1 MKEVT
6 ATSFSPPWFPLQ
18 DYELQ
23 LMTYRAFVE
32 SQQKSPMKRRRMLSS
47 SDAITQE
54 VGTRLRP
61 LQGGSGVGGSSTL
74 SKSPSSLCE
83 MSSFLLN
90 SLYK

>member
-1 MKEVT
+1 MKEMT
-6 ATSFSPPWFPLQ
+6 ATSFSPPWFPPQ

-61 LQGGSGVGGSSTL
+61 SRGVMVWGG
-74 SKSPSSLCE
+74 
-83 MSSFLLN
+83 LLY
-90 SLYK
+90 SEQIAKQPL

>member
-1 MKEVT
+1 MKEMT
-6 ATSFSPPWFPLQ
+6 ATSFSPPWFPPQ

-54 VGTRLRP
+54 VGMRLRP
-61 LQGGSGVGGSSTL
+61 SRGVVVWGG
-74 SKSPSSLCE
+74 
-83 MSSFLLN
+83 LLY
-90 SLYK
+90 SEQIAKQPL